1 MRLSIYEREALRDAV
16 HRYIPDARVMLYG
29 SRVDDAKRGGDIDLL
44 VLTEREV
51 DLRTRLSMEASMWE
65 KIGEQKIDILIEKPD
80 ALSRFGRIVIPS
92 AIPL

>member
-1 MRLSIYEREALRDAV
+1 MRLSEYERTSIRDAV
-16 HRYIPDARVMLYG
+16 TKFLPDAQILLYG
-29 SRVDDAKRGGDIDLL
+29 SRTDDAKRGGDIDILI
-44 VLTEREV
+44 LTAQEL
-51 DLRTRLSMEASMWE
+51 DLRTKINIEATMWG